1 MYKSRS
7 EICPADKERDSIKS
21 FEHLIAVRK
30 MAGFSGL
37 IEESEKSAAKDKEE
51 WSTAL
56 NALKKGANYLVNG
69 VKTTYNSIKSA
80 VSAVHKKI
88 ADSLYHGANA
98 AHAFFVDKFHWA
110 KDALQ
115 GMRSLV
121 DGFNGLLNT
130 ASNVDC
136 GSTYLR
142 SDIDQANDFD
152 ILEFLGWGHF
162 AVESPMEYTGQAN
175 QVTWWD
181 DGVTRG

>member
-56 NALKKGANYLVNG
+56 NALKKGANYLVNS
-69 VKTTYNSIKSA
+69 VTTYNNNNSIKSA

-110 KDALQ
+110 KDATPRHALPCRWVQ
-115 GMRSLV
+115 R
-121 DGFNGLLNT
+121 
-130 ASNVDC
+130 AIKYC
-136 GSTYLR
+136 
-142 SDIDQANDFD
+142 I
-152 ILEFLGWGHF
+152 
-162 AVESPMEYTGQAN
+162 
-175 QVTWWD
+175 
-181 DGVTRG
+181 